1 MDQTS
6 QTNNEIYEGSDLEAL
21 STMRRYQEWI
31 ISQFQPYLAG
41 DAIEIGAGIG
51 NIASHILPHVSTLKL
66 VEPSENMIGRLREKF
81 TDTDNVTIIQ
91 QEFDTLVRDTPAGS
105 YDCVILVNVLEH
117 IEDDSTAVSEC
128 MRILRPNGHLLVLV
142 PALPFLFSD
151 LDAAV
156 GHYRRYTKDGLSST
170 FESASFSIE
179 LHSYFDFLG
188 IFPWWVLNT
197 LGGAIK
203 FNPKLVNVYD
213 LVFVPITRWLEERIN
228 PPVGKNLITVGKRTE
243 A

>member
-1 MDQTS
+1 MT
-6 QTNNEIYEGSDLEAL
+6 L
-21 STMRRYQEWI
+21 SELDNYNYQ
-31 ISQFQPYLAG
+31 
-41 DAIEIGAGIG
+41 
-51 NIASHILPHVSTLKL
+51 TLKKKFDSHKNIK
-66 VEPSENMIGRLREKF
+66 VENKLINQFNE
-81 TDTDNVTIIQ
+81 T
-91 QEFDTLVRDTPAGS
+91 FDT
-105 YDCVILVNVLEH
+105 ILYLSVLEH

-197 LGGAIK
+197 LGGAIT